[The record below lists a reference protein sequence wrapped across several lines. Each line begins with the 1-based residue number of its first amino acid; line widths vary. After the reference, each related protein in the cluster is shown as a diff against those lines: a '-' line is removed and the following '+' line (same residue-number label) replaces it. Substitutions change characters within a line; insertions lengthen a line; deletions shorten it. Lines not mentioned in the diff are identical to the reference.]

1 MMVPKGFRF
10 NPTDEEL
17 IQILE
22 SKVSGQQMPLHFSFI
37 VERNLYELEP
47 QQLQWDNTSALP
59 ENERYC
65 YCMRE
70 NDSREVSGRGWWKAT
85 SHVKKIYATNNNG
98 SCADVIGYKRP
109 LTFHKFKDTRRNRSN
124 AIKTNWIMHE
134 YTLHSLST
142 DWTLCKIKYKGK
154 PSVQEELEDIRND
167 YRLRVNNDFEAS
179 SSSSISVTNM
189 DMQQHL
195 ADSVAEQQLQR
206 QQQQPQPLQQL
217 EQQQQYASYDPF
229 STQTMST
236 GYDYFNDHDHQ
247 LEQAHTSEQ
256 LFTTLWSWQ

>member
-1 MMVPKGFRF
+1 MMMVPKGFRF

-37 VERNLYELEP
+37 VERKLYELEP
-47 QQLQWDNTSALP
+47 QQLQSLP

-109 LTFHKFKDTRRNRSN
+109 LTFHKFKNNGRNRSN

-142 DWTLCKIKYKGK
+142 INRRLIERDLGSPNLDIGPTIA
-154 PSVQEELEDIRND
+154 PSVTLFVIVVVVVVLLLVIVVVVLLMFKYCLLSRTIGALGNNICNFGGFGGGDVSVFV
-167 YRLRVNNDFEAS
+167 LR
-179 SSSSISVTNM
+179 
-189 DMQQHL
+189 
-195 ADSVAEQQLQR
+195 R
-206 QQQQPQPLQQL
+206 
-217 EQQQQYASYDPF
+217 
-229 STQTMST
+229 
-236 GYDYFNDHDHQ
+236 
-247 LEQAHTSEQ
+247 
-256 LFTTLWSWQ
+256 